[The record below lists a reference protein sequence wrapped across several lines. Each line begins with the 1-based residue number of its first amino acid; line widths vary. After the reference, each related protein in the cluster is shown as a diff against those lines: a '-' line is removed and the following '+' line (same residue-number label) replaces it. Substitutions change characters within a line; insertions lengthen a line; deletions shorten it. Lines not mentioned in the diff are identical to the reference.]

1 MRQGLPFKLLLLLHF
16 LTSLSLLS
24 VDVTT
29 CQGLSTTK
37 TSPLLSH
44 SELSEQVQLS
54 DRRRLLQICS
64 VPTVSGLLFTITAR
78 PCEAA
83 TTTRELDFC
92 LVQTARATAWAQQ
105 LSQQLKRSDGSE
117 SSLQKA
123 AYLEARLGAKAL
135 LTGRMGGGANAAV
148 YRLSTL
154 QFTGCCNDL
163 VNSYG
168 ADAQLLQAW
177 REEIAALVEFDGLDS
192 VLDPSPRSSL
202 TLQQYN
208 DKKRVF
214 VQRQLEERIV
224 PTGQRVM
231 QQFPERRA
239 RVQQYLQTYY
249 ADELPIIRSQ
259 QPEA

>member
-1 MRQGLPFKLLLLLHF
+1 MI
-16 LTSLSLLS
+16 TSTPS
-24 VDVTT
+24 
-29 CQGLSTTK
+29 
-37 TSPLLSH
+37 
-44 SELSEQVQLS
+44 
-54 DRRRLLQICS
+54 
-64 VPTVSGLLFTITAR
+64 
-78 PCEAA
+78 EAA
-83 TTTRELDFC
+83 TYTRELDFC
-92 LVQTARATAWAQQ
+92 LVQTARATAWAQP
-105 LSQQLKRSDGSE
+105 LSQQLKRSVE
-117 SSLQKA
+117 EASLQKT

-163 VNSYG
+163 VNAYH
-168 ADAQLLQAW
+168 ANAQLLQTW

-208 DKKRVF
+208 DKKRTF

-224 PTGQRVM
+224 PTGKRVM
-231 QQFPERRA
+231 QQFPERQA

-249 ADELPIIRSQ
+249 ADELPLIKS
-259 QPEA
+259 